1 MITAFTTAFYNK
13 LKLWPTTWVKNTAY
27 NVGAIMRPTS
37 GVLTHAYKCTTAGT
51 SHTTTEPSWG
61 TTNGGTTAD
70 GAGTLVWTCFDTL
83 TYNTLAPQTATIP
96 YVTFGLLTDVPM
108 GTFTKIA
115 AIEDMT
121 FYVNCFTST
130 SVAHAMIL
138 AGLVN
143 TILSN
148 ASLTIT
154 GYTAMVCRR
163 EYIGAVIY
171 DADSKIYQI
180 PLRYRV
186 QGSL

>member
-1 MITAFTTAFYNK
+1 MITAFTTGFYSK
-13 LKLWPTTWVKNTAY
+13 LKLWPTTWTAGTAY
-27 NVGAIMRPTS
+27 AKGAIMKPTAYAS
-37 GVLTHAYKCTTAGT
+37 HAYICSTAGT
-51 SHTTTEPSWG
+51 SAAVTEPTWG

-83 TYNTLAPQTATIP
+83 TYNTVAPQTAVVP
-96 YVTFGLLTDVPM
+96 YVTFGLLTDMPI
-108 GTFTKIA
+108 GTFEHIA

-143 TILSN
+143 TALSN
-148 ASLTIT
+148 VTLTIT
-154 GYTAMVCRR
+154 GYTSMVCKR
-163 EYIGAVIY
+163 EYVGSVIY

>member
-1 MITAFTTAFYNK
+1 MITAFTTGFYSK
-13 LKLWPTTWVKNTAY
+13 LRLWPTTWAAGTAY
-27 NVGAIMRPTS
+27 AKGAIMKPT
-37 GVLTHAYKCTTAGT
+37 TYANHAYICSTAGT
-51 SHTTTEPSWG
+51 SAAVTEPSWG

-70 GAGTLVWTCFDTL
+70 GAGTLVWTCFDSL
-83 TYNTLAPQTATIP
+83 TYNTVAPQTAVVP
-96 YVTFGLLTDVPM
+96 YVTFGLLTDLPI
-108 GTFTKIA
+108 GTFEHIA

-143 TILSN
+143 TALSN
-148 ASLTIT
+148 VTLTIT

-180 PLRYRV
+180 PLRFRV

>member
-1 MITAFTTAFYNK
+1 MK
-13 LKLWPTTWVKNTAY
+13 PTTYAN
-27 NVGAIMRPTS
+27 
-37 GVLTHAYKCTTAGT
+37 HAYICSTAGT
-51 SHTTTEPSWG
+51 SAAVTEPSWG

-70 GAGTLVWTCFDTL
+70 GAGTLVWTCYDPL
-83 TYNTLAPQTATIP
+83 TYNTVAPQLAVVP

-108 GTFTKIA
+108 GTFEHIA

-121 FYVNCFTST
+121 FYVNCFTSI
-130 SVAHAMIL
+130 SVAHAYIL

-143 TILSN
+143 TALSN
-148 ASLTIT
+148 VSLTIS

-171 DADSKIYQI
+171 DDTNKIYQI